1 METPPKATPPKNPPK
16 PDFDPHAADTEGE
29 FSSFFSDIKTFYDKL
44 GTPVV
49 GVLAIA
55 AIIFAG
61 YNLVTKNRA
70 VALQNSWL
78 DLYIADSPDA
88 LQVVIEDTKNDPVR
102 TVAHLRAG
110 DLLLAESRTASEED
124 ATKILVTAEGHYE
137 AALAEAP
144 HVIYELNA
152 LDGLAVL
159 AESRYDTSKAEELYN
174 QIKSKA
180 DGTFPY
186 WVSLADNRL
195 ALLPSLAEPVE
206 FAPETVTESSSLDE
220 SVAPVVTGGVDF
232 DTPFEMAPAEDV
244 EAEVPAEPSGE

>member
-1 METPPKATPPKNPPK
+1 METPPQATPPKNPPK

-29 FSSFFSDIKTFYDKL
+29 LSSFFSDIKTFYDKL

-61 YNLVTKNRA
+61 YNLISKNREA
-70 VALQNSWL
+70 ALQNAWL
-78 DLYIADSPDA
+78 DLYASTSPESLEVTA
-88 LQVVIEDTKNDPVR
+88 QDTKNPAVR
-102 TVAHLRAG
+102 SKAHLNAG

-124 ATKILVTAEGHYE
+124 AAAILDTAQGHYE

-159 AESRYDTSKAEELYN
+159 AESRYDTVKAEEFYN

-206 FAPETVTESSSLDE
+206 FASETVTESSSVDE
-220 SVAPVVTGGVDF
+220 SVAPVVTGGVDL

-244 EAEVPAEPSGE
+244 EAEAPAEPSGE